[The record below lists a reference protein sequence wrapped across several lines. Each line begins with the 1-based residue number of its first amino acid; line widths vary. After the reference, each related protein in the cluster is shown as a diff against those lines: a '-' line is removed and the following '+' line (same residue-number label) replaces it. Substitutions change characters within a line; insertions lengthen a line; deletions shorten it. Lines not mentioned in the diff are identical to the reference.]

1 VILLADYL
9 RKIEPR
15 QVDNRGRY
23 KPVPESR
30 LRTFAAARE
39 VLTNNKMTTATLAAA
54 VAITTT
60 AAHKHGADVGQVW
73 KLVRRYRELIHEH
86 AEQLTLP
93 LTRP

>member
-1 VILLADYL
+1 VISLADYL

-15 QVDNRGRY
+15 QVDYRGRY

-39 VLTNNKMTTATLAAA
+39 VLTNNNMATATLAAA

-60 AAHKHGADVGQVW
+60 AAHKPCI
-73 KLVRRYRELIHEH
+73 RRVAGCATPTGSR
-86 AEQLTLP
+86 
-93 LTRP
+93 RPRWRNDQP

>member
-1 VILLADYL
+1 MISLADYL

-30 LRTFAAARE
+30 LRAFAAARE
-39 VLTNNKMTTATLAAA
+39 VLTNNNMGTTALAAA
-54 VAITTT
+54 VAITTP
-60 AAHKHGADVGQVW
+60 AAHKHGADIAQVW
-73 KLVRRYRELIHEH
+73 KLVRRYRELLYDH
-86 AEQLTLP
+86 AEQLRLP